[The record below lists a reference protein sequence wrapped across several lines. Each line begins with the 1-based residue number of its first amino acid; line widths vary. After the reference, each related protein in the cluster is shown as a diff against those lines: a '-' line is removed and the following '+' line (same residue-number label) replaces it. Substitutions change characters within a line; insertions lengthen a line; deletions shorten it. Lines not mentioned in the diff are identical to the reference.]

1 MSNGDGS
8 LNCEWCGRPFE
19 RPHSRGPVPRFCSR
33 SHRQRAYE
41 GRREAERRHNLAELD
56 VAALREVAQRAA
68 GIEEIARQAA
78 ANIDVTAL
86 QEVAQRA
93 AGIEKIARQAAANID
108 VAGLQE
114 IARQAA
120 ANIDVTALR
129 EVATR
134 TAGFQEIARQAA
146 ANIDVAGLQE
156 IARQVAANIGA
167 IRGLEALEDL
177 DTGEPDLGL
186 HEPGAR
192 KLDPELV
199 SAAIALMFV
208 AVLVIY
214 VLPRVIALAVA
225 VATDAVE
232 TATLVLDLS
241 DELAERVVEAV
252 PGLRSALTVLGIV
265 GAGGTARRLMRSNKT
280 SGSD

>member
-1 MSNGDGS
+1 MSSGDGS

-114 IARQAA
+114 IARQ
-120 ANIDVTALR
+120 
-129 EVATR
+129 
-134 TAGFQEIARQAA
+134 
-146 ANIDVAGLQE
+146 
-156 IARQVAANIGA
+156 VAANIGA

-192 KLDPELV
+192 KIDPELV